1 MAAAC
6 RTSVLKK
13 LCSLVHQS
21 SPPVQSNPVQSTG
34 PVQSTSLVQRLC
46 TRNPAYEDLSHIC
59 LYTDMW
65 LWLCKVSWE
74 YCCTNIYWNL
84 QMDGSWGKILTC
96 CIHAI
101 AYLIV
106 IVLTIPDSQR
116 STSFIPLR
124 CIFLWNGPVGASGTQ
139 TALWRRQWSGSS
151 L

>member
-101 AYLIV
+101 NCVPYSNCVDHSRFSKVNQLHSPV
-106 IVLTIPDSQR
+106 MHFPMEWSCG
-116 STSFIPLR
+116 SFWNTSSPLKKTMK
-124 CIFLWNGPVGASGTQ
+124 W
-139 TALWRRQWSGSS
+139 
-151 L
+151 